1 MTTLDVDVAVIGA
14 GTAGLSARR
23 EVEKAGKRSVLI
35 EAGHYGTTCAREGCM
50 PSKLLIAAAD
60 AKHAVDGASRFGVR
74 VEAARVDGAAVLAR
88 VKSERDRFVGQV
100 VRSTER
106 VPAEERLRGSA
117 RFLDRTT
124 LLVGEDTRVRAR
136 AVVIA
141 SGSSPW
147 VPPPFDVIREHVEV
161 SADVFE
167 WRALPRTLAV
177 VGTGIVALE
186 LGQALHRL
194 GVETVFFNPFDE
206 LGPFTSPPLQRAARS
221 LYAREL
227 ELHLGIT
234 ETSARVVQGGVRIGW
249 VEDGAHH
256 ERTFERVLVAA
267 GRRSNLAALDLAKTG
282 LPLDAQGKP
291 PWDRRTCQC
300 GDSPIFM
307 AGDVIGRRQLLHEAS
322 DEGHIAGANAACF
335 PEVTAHVRR
344 AGLSIA
350 FTDPQIA
357 IVGRSFAELPHA
369 EIATGE
375 VSYED
380 QGRAR
385 LMGANAGLVE
395 LYAERASCRI
405 LGAEMLGPSVEH
417 LAHLVAW
424 AVQRGMTVQDCL
436 SMPFYHPTLEEGLR
450 TALIALAKKLDVVGG
465 CRAEDLPDECPGM

>member
-23 EVEKAGKRSVLI
+23 QVEKAGKRPVMI
-35 EAGHYGTTCAREGCM
+35 ESGRYGTTCAREGCM
-50 PSKLLIAAAD
+50 PSKLLVAAAD

-88 VKSERDRFVGQV
+88 VRAERDGFVGPV
-100 VRSTER
+100 LRLIER
-106 VPAEERLRGSA
+106 IPSEERLRGEA

-124 LLVGEDTRVRAR
+124 LAVGEDIRVRAR

-147 VPPPFDVIREHVEV
+147 VPPPFDAISEHVDV

-167 WRALPRTLAV
+167 WPALPRCLAV
-177 VGTGIVALE
+177 IGTGIIALE

-194 GVETVFFNPFDE
+194 GVEVAFFNPFDE
-206 LGPFTSPPLQRAARS
+206 LGPFTSPPLQRASRA
-221 LYAREL
+221 LYSREL
-227 ELHLGIT
+227 ELHLGVT
-234 ETSARVVQGGVRIGW
+234 ETSARVVRGGVRIGW
-249 VEDGAHH
+249 VEDGARH

-267 GRRSNLAALDLAKTG
+267 GRRPNLAALDLEKSG

-300 GDSPIFM
+300 GDSPIFI
-307 AGDVIGRRQLLHEAS
+307 AGDAIGARQLLHEAS
-322 DEGHIAGANAACF
+322 DEGHIAGANAASF
-335 PEVTAHVRR
+335 PHVTAHVRR
-344 AGLSIA
+344 AALAIA

-357 IVGRSFAELPHA
+357 IVGRSFAELAHG
-369 EIATGE
+369 EITTGE
-375 VSYED
+375 VSYEE

-385 LMGANAGLVE
+385 VMGANAGLVE
-395 LYAERASCRI
+395 LYAERASCRL
-405 LGAEMLGPSVEH
+405 LGAEMLGPRVEH
-417 LAHLVAW
+417 LAHLLAW
-424 AVQRGMTVQDCL
+424 AVQQEMTVQECL

-450 TALIALAKKLDVVGG
+450 KALITLAKKLDVVGG
-465 CRAEDLPDECPGM
+465 CRAEDLPDECPGT